1 MTHPE
6 YIFKFSL
13 GKEKK
18 PKTHYYSINL
28 EFATMQFDGD
38 FGAVKKCLIKQTQ
51 MNIANMYTF

>member
-18 PKTHYYSINL
+18 SKTHYYSINL
-28 EFATMQFDGD
+28 EFATMQLDGNL
-38 FGAVKKCLIKQTQ
+38 GAVKNVLLNKLR
-51 MNIANMYTF
+51 